1 MNKYNEVIKELQQFE
16 GNNNNYNEILEECN
30 NDIEEATYILRLV
43 LNRLIDDCYDDEMEN
58 KKFYTEML
66 NKLD

>member
-30 NDIEEATYILRLV
+30 NDIEEATYTLRLV
-43 LNRLIDDCYDDEMEN
+43 LDRLINDCYEDEMEN

>member
-1 MNKYNEVIKELQQFE
+1 MNKYNEVIKSLQEFE
-16 GNNNNYNEILEECN
+16 GNSYYNEILEECN
-30 NDIEEATYILRLV
+30 NDIEDATHTLKLV
-43 LNRLIDDCYDDEMEN
+43 LNRLIEECYDDELEN